1 MTDTPSNRKQSSVR
15 RANVTACQRCKS
27 RKQRCDQNIPAC
39 SSCARAGVPCV
50 LSYIKNLEDRVAE
63 LELSLRNQGIDTE
76 SVVSRT
82 SQDALDSTPEAHSSN
97 DLNLLRLLV
106 PRPNDV
112 QHPEGSAYHT
122 LLDTVTVPD
131 TIKFPPR
138 PTAIQ
143 LTAIYFEHSNFFS
156 PVLNQKSFH
165 DTIAILYQDQTSS
178 DQGTSV
184 QKFQLCMVLAIAIR
198 LLNDCIRLVLRVSYW
213 NTHRKATTEHL
224 PQRLTHDSCLSFITI
239 SPLSSSFGRRAERS
253 RAVSF

>member
-39 SSCARAGVPCV
+39 SSCARAGVPC
-50 LSYIKNLEDRVAE
+50 YPGQMMYN
-63 LELSLRNQGIDTE
+63 T
-76 SVVSRT
+76 
-82 SQDALDSTPEAHSSN
+82 
-97 DLNLLRLLV
+97 
-106 PRPNDV
+106 
-112 QHPEGSAYHT
+112 EGSAYHT

-131 TIKFPPR
+131 TIKFLPR